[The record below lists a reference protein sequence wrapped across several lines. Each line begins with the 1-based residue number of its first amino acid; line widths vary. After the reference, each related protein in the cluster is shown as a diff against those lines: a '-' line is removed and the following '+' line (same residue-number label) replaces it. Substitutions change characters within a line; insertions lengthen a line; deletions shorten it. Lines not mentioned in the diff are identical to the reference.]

1 MAEYIYMQNC
11 SKNGKMG
18 ISYKVIEKIAA
29 DSCYSMIDK
38 VLIDKTGKGKAIT
51 CTINK
56 GKAYLNVRIK
66 VKQGSNAASTA
77 SLLQEEISKNLIS
90 TIEFSDCVI
99 NINVVGIF

>member
-18 ISYKVIEKIAA
+18 ISYKVIEKVAA
-29 DSCYSMIDK
+29 DSCYNMIDK

-56 GKAYLNVRIK
+56 GKAYLNVRVKI
-66 VKQGSNAASTA
+66 KQGSNASATA
-77 SLLQEEISKNLIS
+77 SLLQQEISQNLIN
-90 TIEFSDCVI
+90 TIEFSDCII
-99 NINVVGIF
+99 NINVAGIF

>member
-56 GKAYLNVRIK
+56 GKAYVKIK

-77 SLLQEEISKNLIS
+77 SLLQEEISENLIS

>member
-38 VLIDKTGKGKAIT
+38 VLIDKTGKGKA
-51 CTINK
+51 
-56 GKAYLNVRIK
+56 YLNVRIK

-77 SLLQEEISKNLIS
+77 SLLQEEISENLIS

>member
-56 GKAYLNVRIK
+56 GKAYLKALMQQV
-66 VKQGSNAASTA
+66 
-77 SLLQEEISKNLIS
+77 LLPYFKKKFLK
-90 TIEFSDCVI
+90 T
-99 NINVVGIF
+99 